1 MDVKEVLAAI
11 EQLPQGERAT
21 LIAALRPSH
30 PLETMWN
37 TSAEIILEAIHRSG
51 DLTQRGVRGIITEL
65 EFQNRVVSKLEGWK
79 AAEILGD
86 TPVDFSLSDEV
97 GSVTVQV
104 KMQRRAKGQPVTAHA
119 QRRSWPADKYIVE
132 VQKTRGGKKK
142 GKLTRPYSFGD
153 FDILAVSL
161 HPSTGDWSKFVYT
174 VGRWLVPRPKKKTL
188 IEVFQVVSPIPD
200 EFWTDNF
207 LQAVQWLRTKQ
218 KKTIHYEAT

>member
-1 MDVKEVLAAI
+1 MDVEEILAAI
-11 EQLPQGERAT
+11 QRLPPAERT
-21 LIAALRPSH
+21 KLIAALRPSH
-30 PLETMWN
+30 PLETLWN
-37 TSAEIILEAIHRSG
+37 TSSDIILEAIHRSG

-65 EFQNRVVSKLEGWK
+65 EFQNRVISKLRGWK
-79 AAEILGD
+79 AAEIFGD
-86 TPVDFSLSDEV
+86 TPVDFSLSDGV

-104 KMQRRAKGQPVTAHA
+104 KMQRKAKGEPVTAQA

-174 VGRWLVPRPKKKTL
+174 VGRWLTPRPSAKKL
-188 IEVFQVVSPIPD
+188 IEVFQVVSPVPD

-207 LQAVQWLRTKQ
+207 LQAVEWFRSKQ
-218 KKTIHYEAT
+218 KKKIRYANG